1 MARVVLV
8 DWNAT
13 AAKAGLATLRRA
25 GHETRVLVPKDS
37 ASFKVLLEK
46 PPEAILVDLTRR
58 PSEGRNVGVWL
69 RQRKATRSVPLLF
82 VGGEPEKVQR
92 TRALLPDATY
102 APWTRVRSALR
113 AALRARGGEA
123 LRARRSAPVVRGSME
138 AYSGT
143 PLPKKLGI
151 KADTRVLLLGAGEG
165 FEKTLGKLPEGV
177 RLQRRLRGQ
186 AHLVLLFAKSQADL
200 QRRFAGAAKAVA
212 AGGSLWI
219 LWRKQASG
227 QATDLGPSEVRAYG
241 LERGFVDY
249 KIASIDAVWSGL
261 RFARRR
267 RGG

>member
-13 AAKAGLATLRRA
+13 AAKVGLALLRGA
-25 GHETRVLVPKDS
+25 GHEARVLVPKDS
-37 ASFKVLLEK
+37 SSFKVLLEK
-46 PPEAILVDLTRR
+46 PPEAVLVDLTRR

-82 VGGEPEKVQR
+82 VGGEPQKVQR
-92 TRALLPDATY
+92 TRDLLPDATFT
-102 APWTRVRSALR
+102 PWTRVRSALR
-113 AALRARGGEA
+113 AALRARGSEA
-123 LRARRSAPVVRGSME
+123 RAGRSAPVVRGSME

-151 KADTRVLLLGAGEG
+151 KAETRVLLLAAGEG

-177 RLQRRLRGQ
+177 RVQRRLQGQ
-186 AHLVLLFAKSQADL
+186 AHLVLLFARSQADL
-200 QRRFAGAAKAVA
+200 QRRFAGAARSVA
-212 AGGSLWI
+212 TGGSLWI

-227 QATDLGPSEVRAYG
+227 QATDLGPNEVRAYG

-249 KIASIDAVWSGL
+249 KIASIDALWSGL